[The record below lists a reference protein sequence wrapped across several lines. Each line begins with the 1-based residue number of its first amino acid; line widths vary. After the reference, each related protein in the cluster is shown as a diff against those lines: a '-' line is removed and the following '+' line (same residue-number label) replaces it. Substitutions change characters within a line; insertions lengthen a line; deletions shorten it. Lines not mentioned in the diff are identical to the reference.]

1 VTKAELI
8 AQVAAE
14 AELTK
19 VDTRRVLDSVMTCL
33 TKALK
38 KESRF
43 ALQGLGIFEVVKKAK
58 RKGRNPRTGEP
69 VIIKARKA
77 VKFKAAKALKEGLK

>member
-14 AELTK
+14 TELTK
-19 VDTRRVLDSVMTCL
+19 VDTRRVLDSVMSCL

-43 ALQGLGIFEVVKKAK
+43 ALPEQVPPALMAGSA
-58 RKGRNPRTGEP
+58 
-69 VIIKARKA
+69 AR
-77 VKFKAAKALKEGLK
+77 AAAGAGAFFRAI